1 MTRKKITKTITSCL
15 FALAMPVLC
24 LSMAQPMQKNTKAD
38 SSSLTHYESAFDITN
53 GSFDEIS
60 STYATNDVGGWS
72 LVNKNTGATTMI
84 IDVEKSYEDYSSS
97 TYALANISKQPG
109 KKDSDN
115 KILMINSTNRDNLA
129 SSSSFVPDA
138 KNEGYKSSDLTLS
151 ANSYYYFQ
159 VSFQTLSFNSEKSS
173 PFASIYI
180 TGLQDEKGNALDIE
194 YERLSASNW
203 QTVRIYVA
211 TGAVEQTVNLELWL
225 GTKDGLTSNGVAF
238 FDGVYAQKYSQN
250 YFYENYYAEHF
261 DSTNY
266 YLNPEKTD
274 TDSNGQTYIYYGQN
288 ENYISGTRSLNSLC
302 ELDERKKMATDIN
315 LDFEKD
321 NSSKLD
327 TLVDWSLSSY
337 QNADA
342 RVIDI
347 TSKDIFESVV
357 GKTYT
362 YTGTNFEYNN
372 NKALVLWTKNGEKG
386 SISLSSKNI
395 AVKAHE
401 TLKITAL
408 VKVSSLVNGNF
419 EFKVKEN
426 DTIFTDFP
434 ELEEYYTLNEKA
446 VTVSS
451 TGSNSLT
458 NDYQEVS
465 IYLQGHDL
473 YDSSFN
479 IFLSLA
485 DETEGCVVVD
495 SISVEKVN
503 YETYN
508 NASEKLKLNFSQ
520 DQMSASIP
528 NGFFDSAYSTE
539 KETSYPLT
547 AEGWTLSQKESVT
560 GGIYAGVVN
569 TYEKYFNEFKTNND
583 YASSFSNPAKDK
595 TDSNNMYMLYNGV
608 KSYQSIKSTS
618 FSLSNE
624 YSKITLSLFTQN
636 KNLTNKANVT
646 IDIYTD
652 DDVLV
657 FTETLTTSSNW
668 KDDYSAY
675 IKKGENATSCYL
687 VISLGKENAES
698 EGIAYIDNVKLVESN
713 ETDFNNAV
721 KKADLSNFMLNLDP
735 TNSINSN
742 ITSPLGYTLAT
753 TATGN
758 STGGIIIGKGNDSY
772 GYIKNDG
779 TSVPSI
785 DDDSLTT
792 NVLVLNTREANTV
805 SLTSKFNISLSAGSY
820 YRLKFRVLT
829 SIPAKVENPDDES
842 VNAYGVSI
850 GLENMTLA
858 ENLEFNDGWTECSF
872 YFYNADSSSLSTN
885 LVFSL
890 TALSNETTG
899 YAYLTDIIF
908 EEDDETFESAFTNAE
923 NLDGYGKTVFTAKY
937 DTSTEEDEE
946 EDTKDDTTT
955 DYENST
961 NLFTIFA
968 SIASGITGLALIIAF
983 VGIILKNIK
992 IKKVEK
998 VRNEEY
1004 DRKITIDKQVV
1015 IDKANQIKKEEQ
1027 QSIEEEINKI
1037 TLEIKALEDKQKE
1050 NIALSRQN
1058 SGNITREIEK
1068 EFKSYAGKHAKLQ
1081 DKLNMLNEELENI
1094 NSAEYMISL
1103 QKKITSQITR
1113 EKKEVLKQA
1122 KIESKNKK

>member
-24 LSMAQPMQKNTKAD
+24 LSMAQPVQKNTNAD
-38 SSSLTHYESAFDITN
+38 SSVQTHYEEEFSITN
-53 GSFDEIS
+53 GSFDSIS
-60 STYATNDVGGWS
+60 STYSSNNVSGWS
-72 LVNKNTGATTMI
+72 LVNSNTGATTMI
-84 IDVEKSYEDYSSS
+84 IDVEKDYEENYSSQ
-97 TYALANISKQPG
+97 TYALAGLSKQPG
-109 KKDSDN
+109 KKDSDS

-129 SSSSFVPDA
+129 SSSSFVPNA

-159 VSFQTLSFNSEKSS
+159 VSFKTLSFNSEKGS
-173 PFASIYI
+173 PFASIYLS
-180 TGLQDEKGNALDIE
+180 GLQDENGNTLDIE
-194 YERLSASNW
+194 YERLYADEW
-203 QTVRIYVA
+203 QTAYIYVA

-225 GTKDGLTSNGVAF
+225 GTKDGLTSSGAVF
-238 FDGVYAQKYSQN
+238 FDAVYAKKYSQN

-266 YLNPEKTD
+266 YLNPEKTN
-274 TDSNGQTYIYYGQN
+274 TDLNGNTYTFYGQN
-288 ENYISGTRSLNSLC
+288 ENYVSGTRNFNSLC
-302 ELDERKKMATDIN
+302 ELDESVMTSTDIN

-327 TLVDWSLSSY
+327 TLVDWTLSSH

-357 GKTYT
+357 GKNYN
-362 YTGTNFEYNN
+362 YTGTNFKYNN
-372 NKALVLWTKNGEKG
+372 QKALVLWTKNGEKG
-386 SISLSSKNI
+386 SISLSSKDI
-395 AVKAHE
+395 SVKAHE

-408 VKVSSLVNGNF
+408 VKASSIVSGSF

-426 DTIFTDFP
+426 NTIFTDFP

-451 TGSNSLT
+451 TSSNSFK

-495 SISVEKVN
+495 NISVEKIN
-503 YETYN
+503 YETYDN
-508 NASEKLKLNFSQ
+508 GSEKLKLNFSQ

-539 KETSYPLT
+539 KTTSYPLS
-547 AEGWTLSQKESVT
+547 AEGWTLSQKEGAT
-560 GGIYAGVVN
+560 GIYSGVVN
-569 TYEKYFNEFKTNND
+569 TYEKYFNEFKASND

-595 TDSNNMYMLYNGV
+595 TDSNNIFMLYNGV

-618 FSLSNE
+618 FSLSEE

-636 KNLTNKANVT
+636 KNITNKANVT

-652 DDVLV
+652 EDVLI

-675 IKKGENATSCYL
+675 IKKGENATSCYI

-698 EGIAYIDNVKLVESN
+698 EGIAYIDNVKLVKSN
-713 ETDFNNAV
+713 EEDFNNAV
-721 KKADLSNFMLNLDP
+721 KKSDLSNFLLNLDP

-772 GYIKNDG
+772 GHIKNDG
-779 TSVPSI
+779 ISVSSI

-805 SLTSKFNISLSAGSY
+805 SLTSKFNISLSADTY
-820 YRLKFRVLT
+820 YKLKFRVLT

-842 VNAYGVSI
+842 VNNYGVSI
-850 GLENMTLA
+850 GLENMTFA

-890 TALSNETTG
+890 TALSLDTTG
-899 YAYLTDIIF
+899 YAYLTDISW
-908 EEDDETFESAFTNAE
+908 EEDDETFESAFANAE
-923 NLDGYGKTVFTAKY
+923 NLDGYGKTIFTAKY
-937 DTSTEEDEE
+937 DTSTDEE
-946 EDTKDDTTT
+946 EDTDTDDTTT
-955 DYENST
+955 DSENST

-1027 QSIEEEINKI
+1027 QEIENKMNKI
-1037 TLEIKALEDKQKE
+1037 TLEMKTLEDKQKE

-1058 SGNITREIEK
+1058 NGNITREIEK

-1103 QKKITSQITR
+1103 QKKITSQITKEKR
-1113 EKKEVLKQA
+1113 ESLKQA
-1122 KIESKNKK
+1122 KAESKNKK